1 MSISDGESTV
11 ALPPSKPTTLLAA
24 MLLRPGAVV
33 STEFLQRAV
42 WGETPPATAKAT
54 LHTYVMRLRRLFAKF
69 GISNDAIET
78 MPGGYRLP
86 VDGSTLDLARFREL
100 LRASERAEAPEEE
113 SRLLGEALALW
124 EGPPISNVQSEVLH
138 RDEVPALREEWLR
151 AAERRFDVELS
162 LGRCRQALPELRS
175 VARAHPGHERFWER
189 LIEALYRTGRQSDAL
204 AEYRTVKEYL
214 STELGVDPGP
224 SLRRLE
230 MTILRGESMGPDAP
244 DAPAPS
250 EAARGAAPAP
260 GPYDP
265 GLALPADL
273 PDFTG
278 RERESAELV
287 EQLTADRGGPAL
299 AVISGP
305 PGIGKTA
312 LAVHIAQQVR
322 DAFPDGQYFV
332 RVGPEDPDGGDAAG
346 APRPLPASAANG
358 GDGERRTLVVLDDV
372 SSMEQIQAALPT
384 AKGSAAVITSRMS
397 LAGLAASRGAGVYR
411 LGALAPGES
420 RALLSSVLGHRRVA
434 AEQGPTDELAELCG
448 HFPLSLRI
456 AATRLLLRPRHQ
468 IADDVAWLRDD
479 PVGRL
484 SVVGT
489 PDMSLAQ
496 TFGTFLGRLSLPAI
510 RACQTLG
517 NSPQQLLSL
526 DECAAA
532 LRLSLVD
539 ASAVLDQ
546 LIDASLLEGDA
557 PGQYRMPA
565 LLRAFVRRDAGVAL
579 SN

>member
-42 WGETPPATAKAT
+42 WGENPPATAKAT

-86 VDGSTLDLARFREL
+86 VDGDTLDLARFREL
-100 LRASERAEAPEEE
+100 LRSSERAEAPEDE
-113 SRLLGEALALW
+113 SRLLAEALALW

-230 MTILRGESMGPDAP
+230 MTILRGESMGSDAP
-244 DAPAPS
+244 EAPAAP
-250 EAARGAAPAP
+250 EAARGADLVP
-260 GPYDP
+260 PYDP

-299 AVISGP
+299 AVVSGP

-312 LAVHIAQQVR
+312 FAVHIAQQVR
-322 DAFPDGQYFV
+322 EAFPDGQYFV
-332 RVGPEDPDGGDAAG
+332 RVGPEDGDGDAAG
-346 APRPLPASAANG
+346 AAGGARPPAGADR
-358 GDGERRTLVVLDDV
+358 GDGERRTLVVFDDV
-372 SSMEQIQAALPT
+372 YSMEQIQAALPT

-411 LGALAPGES
+411 LGALAADES

-434 AEQGPTDELAELCG
+434 AEPGPTDELADLCG

-468 IADDVAWLRDD
+468 IADDVEWLRDD

-489 PDMSLAQ
+489 PAMSLAQ

-517 NSPQQLLSL
+517 NSPQQRLSL

-532 LRLSLVD
+532 LRLSRVD

>member
-42 WGETPPATAKAT
+42 WGEAPPATAKAT

-86 VDGSTLDLARFREL
+86 VSGDTLDLARFREL
-100 LRASERAEAPEEE
+100 LRASERAEDPEDE

-224 SLRRLE
+224 SLRKLE
-230 MTILRGESMGPDAP
+230 MTILRGESMGA
-244 DAPAPS
+244 DAPAAPAAP
-250 EAARGAAPAP
+250 ETARGPAPGAGP

-287 EQLTADRGGPAL
+287 ERLTADRGGPVL
-299 AVISGP
+299 AVVSGP

-312 LAVHIAQQVR
+312 LAAHVAQQVR

-332 RVGPEDPDGGDAAG
+332 PVGPEDGEAG
-346 APRPLPASAANG
+346 EPNTPKPLPVAD

-372 SSMEQIQAALPT
+372 RTVEQIQAALPT
-384 AKGSAAVITSRMS
+384 AKGSAALITSRMS
-397 LAGLAASRGAGVYR
+397 LAGLAASRGASVYR
-411 LGALAPGES
+411 LGALAADES
-420 RALLSSVLGHRRVA
+420 RALLTSVLGPRRVA
-434 AEQGPTDELAELCG
+434 AEPGPTDELADLCG
-448 HFPLSLRI
+448 HFPLALRI

-468 IADDVAWLRDD
+468 IADDVQWLRDD

-489 PDMSLAQ
+489 PAMSLAQ
-496 TFGTFLGRLSLPAI
+496 TFGTFLGGLSLPAI

-517 NSPQQLLSL
+517 NSPRRLLSL

-532 LRLSLVD
+532 LGLSLVD

-565 LLRAFVRRDAGVAL
+565 LLRAFVRRDADVAL